1 MKKIMVRST
10 ALVLSI
16 VFVCISF
23 CECNT
28 NSEERKKSKGSLV
41 LIRFMNI
48 TSRRNVVLLTN

>member
-16 VFVCISF
+16 VFVRISF

-28 NSEERKKSKGSLV
+28 NSEERKKAKEA
-41 LIRFMNI
+41 
-48 TSRRNVVLLTN
+48 